1 MIPIRLRHA
10 NRTFQRLPL
19 PVMLAPGLLRFPS
32 PVRQFSNVRIST
44 DRSRFATTRPPASNR
59 SPLWAF
65 NPDDSSTRAPRRE
78 HEKFDHVLQNLGI
91 RFNRKEEFT
100 RIEMPSRRFPAAAHL
115 ISNYSTR
122 HVLLMYDKDIFGHPG
137 ESAEKM
143 ERRVYYV
150 AKERDQPLW
159 IWRHGSYGNN
169 SACVVINLRLKLMK
183 ALVKSLWARGYDI
196 RGRKVDT
203 NGQRSPREDLRGTLV
218 FHSNTPLQFKTCLTM
233 KEIQQAV
240 DHCIDTFIRAT
251 NASPRGASG
260 VAIRDVS
267 RRTVFKETKRLDP
280 SLEGLP
286 YRPFLSRKDKIA
298 RDVRE
303 SEQSMKEE
311 TKGTD
316 EMAASPRLRDGG

>member
-1 MIPIRLRHA
+1 
-10 NRTFQRLPL
+10 
-19 PVMLAPGLLRFPS
+19 
-32 PVRQFSNVRIST
+32 
-44 DRSRFATTRPPASNR
+44 
-59 SPLWAF
+59 
-65 NPDDSSTRAPRRE
+65 
-78 HEKFDHVLQNLGI
+78 
-91 RFNRKEEFT
+91 
-100 RIEMPSRRFPAAAHL
+100 MPSRRFPAAAHL

-203 NGQRSPREDLRGTLV
+203 NGQRRDTAGCRSLHRY
-218 FHSNTPLQFKTCLTM
+218 FHKSDK
-233 KEIQQAV
+233 
-240 DHCIDTFIRAT
+240 CIAQ
-251 NASPRGASG
+251 
-260 VAIRDVS
+260 
-267 RRTVFKETKRLDP
+267 RLDP